1 MTELPVAIS
10 LLAFAVSVASLTI
23 SLLAYLRDRSKL
35 HVWSTIGWQFNGPEP
50 QTPVMRI
57 RIANIGRRPVLVLN
71 LIKKAGKAK
80 WWRSIQQPDLGGK
93 VISTVEQIREL
104 KEKWLAHHV
113 AVKLGEGEILELSFQ
128 PEDCHEFIGTHEDPP
143 VQATSL
149 QVEDVSGRLY
159 SVRDS
164 TKNLAVLMQAWNS

>member
-1 MTELPVAIS
+1 M
-10 LLAFAVSVASLTI
+10 
-23 SLLAYLRDRSKL
+23 
-35 HVWSTIGWQFNGPEP
+35 WSMIGWLANGPEP
-50 QTPVMRI
+50 QTPVMHI
-57 RIANIGRRPVLVLN
+57 RIANVGRRPVLVLN
-71 LIKKAGKAK
+71 LVKRAGKTK
-80 WWRSIQQPDLGGK
+80 WWRSIQQPNLGGE
-93 VISTVEQIREL
+93 VISTVEQIQEL

-149 QVEDVSGRLY
+149 QIEDVSGRLY

-164 TKNLAVLMQAWNS
+164 TKNLAVLIKAWNP